1 MRLARRQL
9 LSFVLRL
16 CGEWVGHA
24 YIYSLVL
31 VAEMF
36 MTLAH
41 THTYIEKHD
50 GPTAESAAILGEKS
64 AEKFH
69 TACLRL
75 SIYRKITSII

>member
-1 MRLARRQL
+1 
-9 LSFVLRL
+9 
-16 CGEWVGHA
+16 
-24 YIYSLVL
+24 
-31 VAEMF
+31 

-41 THTYIEKHD
+41 THIEKHD

-75 SIYRKITSII
+75 SIYRIITSII